1 MPTRRRTATR
11 SSTRSPARRPARRS
25 ATPPAAPVA
34 GAGERVFVL
43 DVPYG
48 TRFPDAA
55 WHPGVKA
62 AVWVGEVL
70 PPHLAPYASVA
81 YTYERFVE
89 DALNGG
95 TPGPPLA
102 GVEPM
107 TPRENQFEGAGA
119 IAAHAGAGGPMFLL
133 ADDTGVGKTVTAVI
147 GAKAAAAVR
156 GGSRILVVAD
166 RPASITVGHWCRTIA
181 GVGDGGLTWCVTTW
195 DRLRKV
201 SGHPWDVVIAD
212 EVQMIRHRTTARWKE
227 WVKIAGLGRATR
239 VPYVIA
245 ASATPGQTPLELPYL
260 APVFAHALDEPKSRW
275 VKGFDAS
282 LIEAG
287 LHITRG
293 RYGPQWTDD
302 ATERAGDLTTLRGW
316 LGNGAPT
323 AMLARPAAWGPCQV
337 NGMPVT
343 LTPAERARYDAGWA
357 AFCAEMNLA
366 RQGRSVAKGRAALL
380 RFRQKAGLIR
390 VDATADWVAAQVA
403 AGRQVAVSV
412 EYVGTAADP
421 LRDALEA
428 KGVAVACLYG
438 QGRFDAETERVRFQ
452 TGAAPAAVLTIAT
465 SISLHAGEV
474 LPGGLTATS
483 APRVG
488 VFHQARYSGI
498 QGKQITGRTHRDGQR
513 SDWHVLYA
521 EHTVEETVARVMV
534 ERYAAAMDT
543 VGGDT
548 SALTQI
554 AELLGADWL
563 PSDALA

>member
-1 MPTRRRTATR
+1 MPTGRRSTTRT
-11 SSTRSPARRPARRS
+11 SSAGSARRPARRRPKP
-25 ATPPAAPVA
+25 AAAPVA
-34 GAGERVFVL
+34 GVGERVFVL
-43 DVPYG
+43 DLPYG

-62 AVWVGEVL
+62 TIWVGTAL
-70 PPHLAPYASVA
+70 PAHLAPYASAA
-81 YTYERFVE
+81 YTHERFVE
-89 DALNGG
+89 DALNTGV
-95 TPGPPLA
+95 PGPPLV
-102 GVEPM
+102 GIEPI
-107 TPRENQFEGAGA
+107 TPRENQVDGARA
-119 IAAHAGAGGPMFLL
+119 IAAHAQAGGPMFLL

-147 GAKAAAAVR
+147 GAKAAAASR
-156 GGSRILVVAD
+156 GGTRILVVAD

-181 GVGDGGLTWCVTTW
+181 GVGDGGLMWCVTTW
-195 DRLRKV
+195 DRLKKV
-201 SGHPWDVVIAD
+201 SGQTWDVVVAD
-212 EVQMIRHRTTARWKE
+212 EVQMIRHRTTARWRE
-227 WVKIAGLGRATR
+227 WAKIAGLGRATR

-260 APVFAHALDEPKSRW
+260 APVLAHALGEPKSPW

-282 LIEAG
+282 LSGAG
-287 LHITRG
+287 LHVSRG
-293 RYGPQWTDD
+293 RYGPQWTED
-302 ATERAGDLTTLRGW
+302 ADERASDLSTVRGW
-316 LGNGAPT
+316 LGDGTPP

-343 LTPAERARYDAGWA
+343 LTPDERAQYDAGWG

-366 RQGRSVAKGRAALL
+366 RSGRNVAKGRAALL

-390 VDATADWVAAQVA
+390 VEATADWVAAQVV

-421 LRDALEA
+421 LREALEA
-428 KGVAVACLYG
+428 KGIAVACLYG
-438 QGRFDAETERVRFQ
+438 QGRFDAETERMRFQ
-452 TGAAPAAVLTIAT
+452 TGVAPAAVLTITT
-465 SISLHAGEV
+465 SISLHAGES
-474 LPGGLTATS
+474 LPGGQIATT

-498 QGKQITGRTHRDGQR
+498 GGKQITGRTHRDGQR

-521 EHTVEETVARVMV
+521 EHTVEEKVARLMI

-548 SALTQI
+548 SALTEI

-563 PSDALA
+563 PTDALT

>member
-1 MPTRRRTATR
+1 
-11 SSTRSPARRPARRS
+11 
-25 ATPPAAPVA
+25 
-34 GAGERVFVL
+34 VFVL
-43 DVPYG
+43 DFPYG

-62 AVWVGEVL
+62 AVWVGAVL
-70 PPHLAPYASVA
+70 PSRLTPYASVA
-81 YTYERFVE
+81 YTYERFIE
-89 DALNGG
+89 DALNAGM
-95 TPGPPLA
+95 PGPPLA
-102 GVEPM
+102 GIDPM
-107 TPRENQFEGAGA
+107 TPRENQVEGAQA
-119 IAAHAGAGGPMFLL
+119 IATHAGSGRPMFLL

-147 GAKAAAAVR
+147 GAKAAAASR

-195 DRLRKV
+195 DRLNKV
-201 SGHPWDVVIAD
+201 SGHPWDVVVAD

-227 WVKIAGLGRATR
+227 WVKLAGLGRATR

-260 APVFAHALDEPKSRW
+260 APVLAHALDEPKSQW
-275 VKGFDAS
+275 VKHFDTS
-282 LIEAG
+282 LADAG

-293 RYGPQWTDD
+293 RYGPQWTED
-302 ATERAGDLTTLRGW
+302 AHERAYDLTTLRGW
-316 LGNGAPT
+316 LGDGSPP

-343 LTPAERARYDAGWA
+343 LSPDERARYDAGWG

-366 RQGRSVAKGRAALL
+366 RSGRNVAKGRAALL

-421 LRDALEA
+421 LREALEA

-438 QGRFDAETERVRFQ
+438 QGRFDAETERMRFQ
-452 TGAAPAAVLTIAT
+452 TGAAPAAVLTVST
-465 SISLHAGEV
+465 SISLHAGES
-474 LPGGLTATS
+474 LPGGATATM

-488 VFHQARYSGI
+488 VFHQARFSGI

-521 EHTVEETVARVMV
+521 EHTVEEKVARLMI

-548 SALTQI
+548 SALTEI

-563 PSDALA
+563 PTDALS

>member
-1 MPTRRRTATR
+1 
-11 SSTRSPARRPARRS
+11 
-25 ATPPAAPVA
+25 VA
-34 GAGERVFVL
+34 GVGERVFVL
-43 DVPYG
+43 DLPYG
-48 TRFPDAA
+48 TRFADAA
-55 WHPGVKA
+55 WHPDVKA
-62 AVWVGEVL
+62 AVWVGSAL
-70 PPHLAPYASVA
+70 PSHLTPYASVA

-95 TPGPPLA
+95 ASGPPLV
-102 GVEPM
+102 GIEVIR
-107 TPRENQFEGAGA
+107 PRENQVDGARA
-119 IAAHAGAGGPMFLL
+119 IAAHAEAGGPMFLL
-133 ADDTGVGKTVTAVI
+133 ADDTGVGKTVTVVN
-147 GAKAAAAVR
+147 GAKAAAAAR

-195 DRLRKV
+195 DRLKKV
-201 SGHPWDVVIAD
+201 SGHRWDVVIAD
-212 EVQMIRHRTTARWKE
+212 EVQMIRHRSTARWKE
-227 WVKIAGLGRATR
+227 WVKVAGLGRAAR
-239 VPYVIA
+239 VPYVLA
-245 ASATPGQTPLELPYL
+245 ASATPGQSPLELPYL
-260 APVFAHALDEPKSRW
+260 APVLAHALGEPKSQW

-282 LIEAG
+282 LTDAG
-287 LHITRG
+287 LHIIRG
-293 RYGPQWTDD
+293 RYGPQWTED
-302 ATERAGDLTTLRGW
+302 AHERASDLTTLRGW
-316 LGNGAPT
+316 LGGGDPP
-323 AMLARPAAWGPCQV
+323 AMLSRPAAWGPCQV

-343 LTPAERARYDAGWA
+343 LTPDERARYESSWSE
-357 AFCAEMNLA
+357 FCAEMNLA
-366 RQGRSVAKGRAALL
+366 RRGRNVAKGRAALL

-390 VDATADWVAAQVA
+390 VDATADWVAAQVG

-421 LRDALEA
+421 LREALET

-438 QGRFDAETERVRFQ
+438 QGRFEAETQRLRFQ
-452 TGAAPAAVLTIAT
+452 TGAAPAAVLTLST
-465 SISLHAGEV
+465 SISLHAGES
-474 LPGGLTATS
+474 LPGGVTATA

-521 EHTVEETVARVMV
+521 ENTVEEKVARLMI

-548 SALTQI
+548 SALSEI

-563 PSDALA
+563 PPDALS